1 MSDPDVLFSWWASV
15 EEAVSAGDG
24 EVPASPSGSPSAV
37 TVLAEAAVAEVR
49 LDLDRA
55 QELLD
60 EVDELE
66 DEWQRVAQLLRL
78 RLQLRL
84 SQGDRQILSDL
95 KESTK
100 QLIDT
105 LSDSEMP
112 TRARALFLLARI
124 YVQENRSGE
133 ALEVMADAMEQIGEA
148 PSLPWFLDTIA
159 NAYLYLGAWSECLR
173 TFRKSILAKDQVDDH
188 LGIAISSGSLALAE
202 IQRGNPTVA
211 LEVLDVTWSRRA
223 SDLEPLSRLRLATL
237 QLQAAVELNAP
248 DQFATRSELL
258 NDILAEC
265 GDSTHPLIGFA
276 LLIRARTLAMQNQIE
291 DALAD
296 LDAAGQLLR
305 QPELQ
310 LVLAYWRVR
319 LSPREQRAS
328 NWKEPIETLIGSLE
342 KVSEGEILA
351 RLLFAEECQYEG
363 DQKGAVEQLD
373 EAYSRAVESNHPYW
387 LDLVDRS
394 FRVADPER
402 HASRT
407 IERFSGRPAE
417 EMAKT
422 TTEDATIIF
431 ADLAGF
437 TRRSTELSAEEV
449 METVRSVFEL
459 SVPLLAKYQVRPLQH
474 LGDGLLAA
482 CQGEDHRRRG
492 LRFAIDLVKRT
503 DAASRIRRA
512 QGEEWGLD
520 LRAGVNSGP
529 VVFGL
534 LGSSFKQEWLAIGK
548 TTNLAA
554 RLQSKGEIGEVVTLP
569 EIAEAASIDASRG
582 TIEAHE
588 LKGFTEPVPLLKI
601 PVGDGSLR

>member
-1 MSDPDVLFSWWASV
+1 MSDPDQLFSWWASV
-15 EEAVSAGDG
+15 EEAVIQGDG
-24 EVPASPSGSPSAV
+24 AIPVPPSESPAEAA
-37 TVLAEAAVAEVR
+37 VLAEAAVAEVR

-55 QELLD
+55 HQLL
-60 EVDELE
+60 EGVGALS
-66 DEWQRVAQLLRL
+66 DEWQRIAELLDIRL
-78 RLQLRL
+78 ELRNGL
-84 SQGDRQILSDL
+84 GDQKVLIDL
-95 KESTK
+95 KERTK
-100 QLIDT
+100 QLISS
-105 LSDSEMP
+105 LPDSEMP

-133 ALEVMADAMEQIGEA
+133 ALEVMADTMEQIGDS
-148 PSLPWFLDTIA
+148 PSLPWVLDTIA
-159 NAYLYLGAWSECLR
+159 NAYLYLGAWSEGRR
-173 TFRKSILAKDQVDDH
+173 TFRRSILAKDLVDDH

-202 IQRGNPTVA
+202 IQSGNPGVA

-223 SDLEPLSRLRLATL
+223 SDLEPLSRLRLATMA
-237 QLQAAVELNAP
+237 LQAAVELDVP
-248 DQFATRSELL
+248 EQFTSRLELL
-258 NDILAEC
+258 NEIFSEC
-265 GDSTHPLIGFA
+265 GESTHPLIGFA
-276 LLIRARTLAMQNQIE
+276 LLIRARTLAGQGRLE
-291 DALAD
+291 EALAD
-296 LDAAGQLLR
+296 LDQAAVSLR

-310 LVLAYWRVR
+310 LLLAYWRVR
-319 LSPREQRAS
+319 LSPPEQRAAS
-328 NWKEPIETLIGSLE
+328 WREPLEKMIDSLE
-342 KVSEGEILA
+342 RVSEGEILT
-351 RLLFAEECQYEG
+351 RLLIAEESQSRG
-363 DQKGAVEQLD
+363 DQQGAIDQLD
-373 EAYSRAVESNHPYW
+373 EAFTRAVQANQPYW
-387 LDLVDRS
+387 LELVDRS
-394 FRVADPER
+394 FREADPER

-417 EMAKT
+417 EIAKT

-459 SVPLLAKYQVRPLQH
+459 AVPLLARYQVRPLQY

-482 CQGEDHRRRG
+482 CQGEGHRDRG
-492 LRFAIDLVKRT
+492 LHFAIDLVKRA

-569 EIAEAASIDASRG
+569 EIAEAGSIDASRG
-582 TIEAHE
+582 VIEAYE
-588 LKGFTEPVPLLKI
+588 LKGFTDPVPVLKI
-601 PVGDGSLR
+601 PVDRR